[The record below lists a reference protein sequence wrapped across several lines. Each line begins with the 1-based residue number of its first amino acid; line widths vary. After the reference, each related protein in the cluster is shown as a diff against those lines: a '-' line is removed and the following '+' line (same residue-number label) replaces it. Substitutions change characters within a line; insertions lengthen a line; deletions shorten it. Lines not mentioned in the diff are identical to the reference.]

1 MKITY
6 QMLNGTEGTRDF
18 VSADEFVMLQ
28 MREVPALEDNFR
40 VVKLEIEGEVVDFTG
55 SIIDL
60 FNKFNQAN

>member
-18 VSADEFVMLQ
+18 VSSDEFVMLQ
-28 MREVPALEDNFR
+28 MREVPALEDNFK
-40 VVKLEIEGEVVDFTG
+40 VIKLEIDGEVVDFTG

-60 FNKFNQAN
+60 FNKFNQTN